1 MSGLIKHVFNDNKIR
16 TVTIGGDPWFVATDI
31 AEALG
36 YLKPNNAISAHCKG
50 ALIQSIPTAGGNQN
64 MNVIP
69 ERDVYRLV
77 MRSRLPS
84 AEAFEDWIVGEV
96 IPSIRKTGSYTLD
109 QEPALLTDAAK
120 IEYVDRFINAS
131 SGNKGFRATAK
142 ALRANEYEFRLFLL
156 ENRVMYR
163 LAGEWVP
170 YSNQVAAGRLDVRSG
185 VSKNGHVYLE
195 SKFTPKGIFWI
206 AGLWAQYKLGSC
218 NE

>member
-1 MSGLIKHVFNDNKIR
+1 MSDLIPHVFEGGEIR
-16 TVTIGGDPWFVATDI
+16 TVVIDGDVWFVATDI

-36 YLKPNNAISAHCKG
+36 YVKPGNAVAAHCKG
-50 ALIQSIPTAGGNQN
+50 ALIQGIPTAGGIQN
-64 MNVIP
+64 MTIIP

-77 MRSRLPS
+77 MRSKLPS
-84 AEAFEDWIVGEV
+84 AERFEDWVVGEV
-96 IPSIRKTGSYTLD
+96 IPSIRKTGRYTADHELV
-109 QEPALLTDAAK
+109 LLTDAAK

-142 ALRANEYEFRLFLL
+142 ILRANEYEFRLFLL

-170 YSNQVAAGRLDVRSG
+170 YSNHVAAGRLDVRSG
-185 VSKNGHVYLE
+185 VSREGHVYLE
-195 SKFTPKGIFWI
+195 SRFTPKGVYWV
-206 AGLWAQYKLGSC
+206 AGLWAQHKLGSS